1 MFKIDYIK
9 IKFEESLI
17 NHYSANEILSMWN
30 LWVLKYIF
38 KISQIDYI
46 LNRNYVVLQR
56 HKKQVDNLIKHL
68 LKNQPIQY
76 FFGFTYF
83 KNLKIIINDNVLI
96 PRPETEDLI
105 DIFFSQT
112 NFFSF
117 KKIIDIG
124 TGSGCIAIA
133 IKKKIESHVY
143 AIDICDEALKIAK
156 QNSVANNVQ
165 VEYNKID
172 ILNINNHHLLP
183 KIDCIVSNPPYV
195 LPLEVPND
203 SIIHSEPKN
212 AIFVPPDNPLIFY
225 EAIIKFANSNLNLGG
240 KIFLEINPILI
251 SDLTNLIKKYGYFN
265 IKIHNDFYQ
274 KKRFIVV
281 SS

>member
-105 DIFFSQT
+105 DIFF
-112 NFFSF
+112 
-117 KKIIDIG
+117 
-124 TGSGCIAIA
+124 
-133 IKKKIESHVY
+133 
-143 AIDICDEALKIAK
+143 
-156 QNSVANNVQ
+156 
-165 VEYNKID
+165 
-172 ILNINNHHLLP
+172 
-183 KIDCIVSNPPYV
+183 
-195 LPLEVPND
+195 
-203 SIIHSEPKN
+203 
-212 AIFVPPDNPLIFY
+212 
-225 EAIIKFANSNLNLGG
+225 
-240 KIFLEINPILI
+240 
-251 SDLTNLIKKYGYFN
+251 
-265 IKIHNDFYQ
+265 
-274 KKRFIVV
+274 
-281 SS
+281 